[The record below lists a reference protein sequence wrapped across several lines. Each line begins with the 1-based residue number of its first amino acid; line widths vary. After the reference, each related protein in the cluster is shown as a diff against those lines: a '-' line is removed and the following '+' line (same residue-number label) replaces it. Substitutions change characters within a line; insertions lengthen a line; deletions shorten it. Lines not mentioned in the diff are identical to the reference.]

1 MGKTI
6 YLKTNEEIELIRES
20 CWLVSKTIS
29 EIGKHIKEGISTI
42 ELDRIAEEFIRDN
55 RAKPA
60 FKGYR
65 KGNSIFDY
73 TLCVSVNEQVVH
85 GIPGSYVLKNG
96 DVVSVDCGVLKNG
109 FYGDS
114 AYTFAV
120 GEISDEAK
128 QLLRVTLESLYK
140 GVENA
145 VAGKRVGDISNAVEE
160 HVSRFGYGIVR
171 ELVGH
176 GIGRSLHEA
185 PEVPNYGKRGSG
197 VRMEEGLVIAI
208 EPMINMGKRDVKVER
223 DGWTVSAVDRKP
235 SAHFEH
241 TVAVKKGSADILTTF
256 EFIEQELK
264 LKTEKSAVNG

>member
-1 MGKTI
+1 MSKI
-6 YLKTNEEIELIRES
+6 YLKTDEEIELIRES
-20 CWLVSKTIS
+20 CLLVSKTIA
-29 EIGKHIKEGISTI
+29 ETGKYIKEGISTI
-42 ELDRIAEEFIRDN
+42 ELDRIAETFIRDHG
-55 RAKPA
+55 AKPA

-65 KGNSIFDY
+65 KESSVFDY

-85 GIPGSYVLKNG
+85 GMPGSYVLKNG

-120 GEISDEAK
+120 GEITQEVK
-128 QLLRVTLESLYK
+128 QLLKVTKESLYK
-140 GVENA
+140 GIENA
-145 VAGKRVGDISNAVEE
+145 MAGKRVGDISSAVED
-160 HVSRFGYGIVR
+160 HVSKFGYGIVR

-176 GIGRSLHEA
+176 GIGRNLHEA

-208 EPMINMGKRDVKVER
+208 EPMINLGKRDVKIEK
-223 DGWTVSAVDRKP
+223 DGWTVSAVDKKP

-241 TVAVKKGSADILTTF
+241 TIAVKKGKAEILTTF
-256 EFIEQELK
+256 EYIEQEVK
-264 LKTEKSAVNG
+264 LKKEAV

>member
-1 MGKTI
+1 M
-6 YLKTNEEIELIRES
+6 
-20 CWLVSKTIS
+20 LVSKTIA
-29 EIGKHIKEGISTI
+29 ETGKHIKEGISTI
-42 ELDRIAEEFIRDN
+42 ELDRIAEQFIRDN
-55 RAKPA
+55 GAKPA

-65 KGNSIFDY
+65 KENSVFDY

-96 DVVSVDCGVLKNG
+96 DIVSVDCGVLKNG

-120 GEISDEAK
+120 GEITDEVK
-128 QLLRVTLESLYK
+128 QLLIVTKESLYK
-140 GVENA
+140 GIENA
-145 VAGKRVGDISNAVEE
+145 VAGKRVGDVSNAVEE
-160 HVSRFGYGIVR
+160 HVSKYGYGIVR

-197 VRMEEGLVIAI
+197 TRLEEGLVIAI
-208 EPMINMGKRDVKVER
+208 EPMINLGKRDVKVEK
-223 DGWTVSAVDRKP
+223 DGWTVSASDKKP

-241 TVAVKKGSADILTTF
+241 TVAVKKNKVDILTTF
-256 EFIEQELK
+256 EYIEQEVK
-264 LKTEKSAVNG
+264 LKKETV